1 MTAVELPPVEAEW
14 SITGGRVRAHVLEP
28 AVRSNAFL
36 TAPPET
42 RAPTGSLPRP
52 VWAGRDDVQA
62 CWDTTWEL
70 ARAHWHPASGGLR
83 APAIDAAFSGSD
95 LFLWDSAFLTLFSRY
110 GRAAFDTTRTLDNF
124 YAAQQSDGF
133 ICRTLSSGSMERWER
148 FDPSSTGPNVLAWME
163 WELYRSTAD
172 VERLRAVWPPLL
184 GYHKWL
190 RKHRTWPDGGYWST
204 GWGCGMDD
212 LPRLPAGTHPS
223 FEHGHQTWVDT
234 CLQAVLSCSTLL
246 RIAAV
251 VGADD
256 DDAVSELQD
265 EQRSLTGLLDGRMW
279 DESLGTYVDLRRDG
293 RRSDVDTIAA
303 YWALLAGIGRGPR
316 QQRMIAA
323 LENSGRYGRRN
334 PVPSLS
340 AASPAYRSD
349 GGYWRGA
356 VWSPTTYMVLC
367 GLLKAGASGVA
378 ARLARRHLEQV
389 LQVFAETGTLWENYS
404 PDVAA
409 PGPEA
414 RPDFVGWTGL
424 SPVSV
429 LLEHV
434 IGIRPGTDAGSLVW
448 DVRLTEEHGV
458 ERYSLA
464 SGGSVDLRCA
474 ARGSASEPPRLTVV
488 TDVPL
493 AIEVRAAGRSTSLLL
508 EEGPH
513 ALP

>member
-28 AVRSNAFL
+28 AVRDNVFL
-36 TAPPET
+36 TAPPVLPT
-42 RAPTGSLPRP
+42 PTGSLPQP
-52 VWAGRDDVQA
+52 VWAGREDVHA
-62 CWDTTWEL
+62 CWDKTWEL
-70 ARAHWHPASGGLR
+70 ARAHWHPASGALR

-110 GRAAFDTTRTLDNF
+110 GRQAFDTTSTLDNF
-124 YAAQQSDGF
+124 YAAQQPDGF
-133 ICRTLSSGSMERWER
+133 ICRALSDGVREKWER

-163 WELYRSTAD
+163 WELFRSTAD
-172 VERLRAVWPPLL
+172 AGRLRDVWAPLL
-184 GYHKWL
+184 GYHRWM

-223 FEHGHQTWVDT
+223 FEHGHQTWVDA

-251 VGADD
+251 VGVDEATVAELREELRTLAVLV
-256 DDAVSELQD
+256 DA
-265 EQRSLTGLLDGRMW
+265 RMW

-293 RRSDVDTIAA
+293 SRSDVDCIAA
-303 YWALLAGIGRGPR
+303 YWALLAGVGRGSR
-316 QQRMIAA
+316 QQRMIDA
-323 LENSGRYGRRN
+323 LEDPARFGRRN
-334 PVPSLS
+334 VVPTLS
-340 AASPAYRSD
+340 AASPAFRSD

-367 GLLKAGASGVA
+367 GLLEAGSPRVA
-378 ARLARRHLEQV
+378 HDLARTHLEQV
-389 LQVFAETGTLWENYS
+389 LQVFTETGTLWENYS
-404 PDVAA
+404 PDVPA

-424 SPVSV
+424 SSVSV

-434 IGIRPGTDAGSLVW
+434 LGIRAGSRPGSLLW
-448 DVRLTEEHGV
+448 DVRLLEEHGV
-458 ERYSLA
+458 DGYPLA
-464 SGGSVDLRCA
+464 AGGSVDLRCA
-474 ARGSASEPPRLTVV
+474 ARASASEPPRLTVV

-493 AIEVRAAGRSTSLLL
+493 AIEVTAAGRSIALLL
-508 EEGPH
+508 EEGAHVIP
-513 ALP
+513 